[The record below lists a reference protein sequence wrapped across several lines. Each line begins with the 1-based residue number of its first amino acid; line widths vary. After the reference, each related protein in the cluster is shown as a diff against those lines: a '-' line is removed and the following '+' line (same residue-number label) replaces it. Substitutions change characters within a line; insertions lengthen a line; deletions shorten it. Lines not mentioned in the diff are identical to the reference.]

1 MINVI
6 IWISERYK
14 IQPITQQKYSGHFIL
29 HFDLK
34 QCIFEMW
41 FELPVFNPKIGWSLI
56 VQKRHAKI
64 ELHLYPKIHIMQR
77 GHKNYKSALQQR
89 QKMGRQQFQYIDC
102 ARFNKAFF
110 ATKNYDLNILIQL
123 WWTCKGFC
131 QGWISIWKCCKDEN
145 YYDFNQPGHGRTEL
159 RFPYLLL
166 S

>member
-1 MINVI
+1 M
-6 IWISERYK
+6 
-14 IQPITQQKYSGHFIL
+14 PSGHFIL

-123 WWTCKGFC
+123 WWTCKGFF
-131 QGWISIWKCCKDEN
+131 QGWISIWKCCTDEN
-145 YYDFNQPGHGRTEL
+145 YYDFNQPSHGRIESCRSFTNLNLKWCEL
-159 RFPYLLL
+159 RL
-166 S
+166 

>member
-1 MINVI
+1 M
-6 IWISERYK
+6 
-14 IQPITQQKYSGHFIL
+14 QHSGHFIL

-77 GHKNYKSALQQR
+77 RHKNYKSALQQR

-131 QGWISIWKCCKDEN
+131 QGWLPIWKCCKDEN

-159 RFPYLLL
+159 FVIVVVSPTWIWNDANYAC
-166 S
+166 